1 MQKRFCSQTFTV
13 CRTLLLWELI
23 FVQVEGK
30 KTKPAVSLN
39 CVQAWCLCF
48 MGIAYLRSFAMILLI
63 LYCSALICLE
73 CFRQL
78 YVKTVYMHFMPD
90 FCVYKQSENS
100 LVHKQQLQSQHF
112 FSLHMCKF
120 ATIYLSDAKSHLRLF
135 SVPDLDTSY
144 FLDEVQLTQS

>member
-30 KTKPAVSLN
+30 KKHLLFHWIVSRLGAFASWELLTWGHLLWYFLFCTVVPWSVWNALGNFTVKP
-39 CVQAWCLCF
+39 
-48 MGIAYLRSFAMILLI
+48 G
-63 LYCSALICLE
+63 
-73 CFRQL
+73 
-78 YVKTVYMHFMPD
+78 YMHFMPD

-120 ATIYLSDAKSHLRLF
+120 ATIYLSDAKSHLRLL